1 MPNESIINSMSMEE
15 ILWLIKLDSEDVI
28 NSFLWGYYYLWTDTL
43 YWDTEID
50 LLLIG
55 AIRLALMA

>member
-28 NSFLWGYYYLWTDTL
+28 NIFLWGYYYLWTDTL